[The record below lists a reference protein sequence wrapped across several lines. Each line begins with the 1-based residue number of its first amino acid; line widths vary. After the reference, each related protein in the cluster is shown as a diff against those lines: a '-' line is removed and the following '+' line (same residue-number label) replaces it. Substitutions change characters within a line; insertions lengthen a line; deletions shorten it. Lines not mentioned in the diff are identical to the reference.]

1 MDTKVSDLTHATRD
15 IPSGGFVLVL
25 NTGAVITP
33 EAEAMLQ
40 ALHSRSVGGI
50 REHLKTLAA
59 KGPQKFMQSYYVGY
73 GHKSIGDCGTTTIFI
88 EGVSMLVAKAIQDW
102 LLYSGQEASTRYI
115 DFADQPFID
124 PVGSSESHRVLEG
137 WRTFYLVA
145 QEPVRGHLRNLFPR
159 TDGEDE
165 KVYEKAIHARSF
177 DILRGFLPAGA
188 ATNLAWHTNLRQAAD
203 HIGLLRHHP
212 LSEVRVVAEA
222 MEATLQ
228 EAHPSSFGHKHYEA
242 TERYRNF
249 WMKTGYY
256 FLNRSI
262 KSVSV
267 EPKVT
272 KDSIDL
278 ELLRD
283 EYAQFLKNRPP
294 KTELPKQMAEC
305 GTMQFEF
312 LLDFGSFRDI
322 QRQRSVIQR
331 MPLLIS
337 HFRMHP
343 WYLMSL
349 PEVEREAG
357 QNLIARQCADIPV
370 LADHW
375 ERQYYYPMG
384 MLVPCRLT
392 GDLPAL
398 VYITEL
404 RAQATVHP
412 TLQETALAM
421 ANVLEEKF
429 GGMGLTLH
437 VDRNPGRFSLKRGT
451 HDIVAKE

>member
-1 MDTKVSDLTHATRD
+1 MDTKVLDLTHSTRD
-15 IPSGGFVLVL
+15 IPGGGFVLVL

-50 REHLKTLAA
+50 REHLKTLAV
-59 KGPQKFMQSYYVGY
+59 KGPQKFMESYYVGY

-115 DFADQPFID
+115 DFANQSFID
-124 PVGSSESHRVLEG
+124 PVGSHDSHRILER
-137 WRTFYLVA
+137 WRTFYLAA
-145 QEPVRGHLRNLFPR
+145 QEPVREHLRKLFPR
-159 TDGEDE
+159 ANGEDE
-165 KVYEKAIHARSF
+165 KVYEKAIYARSF

-203 HIGLLRHHP
+203 HIGLIRYHP

-222 MEATLQ
+222 IESALQ
-228 EAHPSSFGHKHYEA
+228 EAHPSSFGHKRYEA

-249 WMKTGYY
+249 WMRTGYY
-256 FLNRSI
+256 FLDRSI
-262 KSVSV
+262 KSV
-267 EPKVT
+267 EPKIAR
-272 KDSIDL
+272 DSIDR

-331 MPLLIS
+331 MPLLTS

-343 WYLMSL
+343 WYLASL
-349 PEVEREAG
+349 PEEEREAG
-357 QNLIARQCADIPV
+357 QSLVVRQCADITTVPAN
-370 LADHW
+370 LL

-398 VYITEL
+398 VYIAEL

-421 ANVLEEKF
+421 ANMLEEKF